1 MTNAVYSMIVR
12 ALAGSV
18 SERAAETMLR
28 AALREQN
35 LTSEGVSALE
45 MQGVLSGPLLNR
57 LSVVLPQARAR
68 AELRALASKL
78 EVQYPKA
85 PTLFSE
91 TIPVATWDEGAA
103 MTNTGTHWQEPQE
116 LQESH
121 GFDAD
126 DFEFDDPDYTGP
138 VGVRAYDLGSTSG
151 QDDVILDFARMQGV
165 MGVMVCRSTGEVLRV
180 RALRDA
186 AGLSGVVAA
195 SALLFQKRA
204 LTLMSADLGGQT
216 VCMRPLGQYCVAV
229 VAGPQV
235 NVGRLLAELS
245 QVQVAL

>member
-45 MQGVLSGPLLNR
+45 MQRVLSGPLLNR
-57 LSVVLPQARAR
+57 LSTVLPQARAR
-68 AELRALASKL
+68 AELQALASRL

-85 PTLFSE
+85 PTLFND
-91 TIPVATWDEGAA
+91 TRPVAAWDENPV
-103 MTNTGTHWQEPQE
+103 MTNTRWDDLPHLNAE
-116 LQESH
+116 
-121 GFDAD
+121 

-138 VGVRAYDLGSTSG
+138 AEVKSYALDSASG
-151 QDDVILDFARMQGV
+151 QDDLILEFARMQGV
-165 MGVMVCRSTGEVLRV
+165 LGVMVCRSTGEVLRV

-186 AGLSGVVAA
+186 AGLSSVIAA
-195 SALLFQKRA
+195 TAMLFQKRA
-204 LTLMSADLGGQT
+204 LKLMSADLGGQT

-229 VAGPQV
+229 VAGPNI
-235 NVGRLLAELS
+235 NVGRLLAELG
-245 QVQVAL
+245 QVQVRVSV

>member
-1 MTNAVYSMIVR
+1 MTNAVYTMIVR

-45 MQGVLSGPLLNR
+45 MQGVLSGPLLTR
-57 LSVVLPQARAR
+57 LSAVLPQARAR
-68 AELRALASKL
+68 TELRTLASRL
-78 EVQYPKA
+78 EVEYPKA

-91 TIPVATWDEGAA
+91 TIPVATWDEGAI
-103 MTNTGTHWQEPQE
+103 MTNTGTHWQEPQQ
-116 LQESH
+116 LSA
-121 GFDAD
+121 DDLNAD

-138 VGVRAYDLGSTSG
+138 VGVRTYALDSTSG

-180 RALRDA
+180 RAMRDA
-186 AGLSGVVAA
+186 AGLSSVVAA
-195 SALLFQKRA
+195 TALLFQKRS
-204 LTLMSADLGGQT
+204 LKLMSADLGGQT

-235 NVGRLLAELS
+235 NVGRLLAELG

>member
-45 MQGVLSGPLLNR
+45 MQRVLSGPLLNR

-68 AELRALASKL
+68 AELRALASRL

-91 TIPVATWDEGAA
+91 TIPVATWDEGAI
-103 MTNTGTHWQEPQE
+103 MTNTGTHWQEPYD
-116 LQESH
+116 LN
-121 GFDAD
+121 AD

-138 VGVRAYDLGSTSG
+138 VGVRLYALGSTSG

-195 SALLFQKRA
+195 TALLFQKRA

-235 NVGRLLAELS
+235 NVGRLLAELG
-245 QVQVAL
+245 QIQVAL